1 MSISVQEFKKSVVG
15 IEGMDIYNDVNISNI
30 FSKKHKW
37 KYMARPGIQTRD
49 PCITSKVLYHWAIQ
63 AN

>member
-37 KYMARPGIQTRD
+37 KYMVRPGIQTRD
-49 PCITSKVLYHWAIQ
+49 P
-63 AN
+63 